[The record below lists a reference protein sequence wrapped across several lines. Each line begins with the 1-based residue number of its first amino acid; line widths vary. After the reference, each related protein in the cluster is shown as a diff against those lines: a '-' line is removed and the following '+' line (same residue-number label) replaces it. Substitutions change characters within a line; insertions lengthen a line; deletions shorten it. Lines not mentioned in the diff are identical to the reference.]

1 MAALADL
8 YCSRQTGGAMKVDS
22 NGIGINYTVEGKGP
36 WVVLSHS
43 LACNYSMWDE
53 QAEALKRH
61 YRVLRFDTRGHG
73 ASDAPDGAY
82 SLDMLTDDLLGILDG
97 LGIEEAHFVGLS
109 MGGMIAM
116 TFALAHPR
124 RVRSLV
130 LCDTS
135 SRIPPEAAPV
145 WEGRIKTAAEQG
157 MEPLV
162 EPTLQRWFTEA
173 FYKSNEAMMKRVGQM
188 IRTTRP
194 LGYIGCCHAIPKIN
208 LTNRLGAISCPVQI
222 IVGEQDV
229 GTPVAMSRAIQA
241 AISGSE
247 LVIIPSASH
256 LSNLEQPAIFN
267 KALLGFL
274 RQHA

>member
-1 MAALADL
+1 
-8 YCSRQTGGAMKVDS
+8 MKVNS

-53 QAEALKRH
+53 QTNVLKRH

-73 ASDAPDGAY
+73 DSDAPDGAY
-82 SLDMLTDDLLGILDG
+82 ALDMLADDLLGVLDG
-97 LGIEEAHFVGLS
+97 LDIEDTHFVGLS
-109 MGGMIAM
+109 MGGMIGM
-116 TFALAHPR
+116 TFALAHPGR
-124 RVRSLV
+124 FRSLV

-135 SRIPPEAAPV
+135 SRIPAEAAPV

-162 EPTLQRWFTEA
+162 EPTLQRWFTEP
-173 FYKSNEAMMKRVGQM
+173 FYKSNRGMMKRVGQM
-188 IRTTRP
+188 IRSTRP
-194 LGYIGCCHAIPKIN
+194 DGYIGCCHAIPRIN
-208 LTNRLGAISCPVQI
+208 LTDRLGAIACPVQI

-229 GTPVAMSRAIQA
+229 GTPVAMSRAIQD
-241 AISGSE
+241 AIPGSE
-247 LVIIPSASH
+247 LMIIPSASH
-256 LSNLEQPAIFN
+256 LSNLEQPELFN

-274 RQHA
+274 AKHA

>member
-1 MAALADL
+1 
-8 YCSRQTGGAMKVDS
+8 MKVNS
-22 NGIGINYTVEGKGP
+22 NGIGINYSVEGKGP
-36 WVVLSHS
+36 WVILSHS

-53 QAEALKRH
+53 QADALRRH

-73 ASDAPDGAY
+73 GSDAPHGAY
-82 SLDMLTDDLLGILDG
+82 TLDLLTEDLLGILDG
-97 LGIEEAHFVGLS
+97 LGIEETHFVGLS
-109 MGGMIAM
+109 MGGMVGM
-116 TFALAHPR
+116 TFALEHPGR
-124 RVRSLV
+124 LRSLV

-157 MEPLV
+157 MEALV
-162 EPTLQRWFTEA
+162 ESTLQRWFTES
-173 FYKSNEAMMKRVGQM
+173 FYKSNKAMMKRVGEM

-194 LGYIGCCHAIPKIN
+194 TGYIGCCHAIPKIN
-208 LTNRLGAISCPVQI
+208 LTARLGAISCPVQV

-229 GTPVAMSRAIQA
+229 GTPVAMSRAIHDG
-241 AISGSE
+241 IPGSK

-256 LSNLEQPAIFN
+256 LSNLEQPETFN

-274 RQHA
+274 NKYA

>member
-1 MAALADL
+1 
-8 YCSRQTGGAMKVDS
+8 MKVHS
-22 NGIGINYTVEGKGP
+22 NDIGIKYTVEGKGP

-53 QAEALKRH
+53 QADALKRH

-73 ASDAPDGAY
+73 GSDAPDGAY
-82 SLDMLTDDLLGILDG
+82 TLHMLTEDLLGILDG
-97 LGIEEAHFVGLS
+97 LGIEETHFVGLS
-109 MGGMIAM
+109 MGGMVGM
-116 TFALAHPR
+116 TFALEHPGR
-124 RVRSLV
+124 FRSLV

-157 MEPLV
+157 MDALV
-162 EPTLQRWFTEA
+162 ESTLQRWFTES
-173 FYKSNEAMMKRVGQM
+173 FYKSNKAMMKRVGQM

-194 LGYIGCCHAIPKIN
+194 TGYVGCCHAIPKIN
-208 LTNRLGAISCPVQI
+208 LTDRLGAISCPVQV

-229 GTPVAMSRAIQA
+229 GTPVAMSRAIHD
-241 AISGSE
+241 AIPGSK

-256 LSNLEQPAIFN
+256 LSNLEQPETFN

-274 RQHA
+274 GKQA

>member
-1 MAALADL
+1 
-8 YCSRQTGGAMKVDS
+8 MKVNS
-22 NGIGINYTVEGKGP
+22 NGIGINYAVEGKGP

-43 LACNYSMWDE
+43 LACNHSMWDE
-53 QAEALKRH
+53 QADALKRH

-73 ASDAPDGAY
+73 GSDAPDGAY
-82 SLDMLTDDLLGILDG
+82 TLDMLAEDLLGLLDS
-97 LGIEEAHFVGLS
+97 LSIEETHFVGLS
-109 MGGMIAM
+109 MGGMIGM
-116 TFALAHPR
+116 TFALAHPDR
-124 RVRSLV
+124 FRSLV

-135 SRIPPEAAPV
+135 SRIPAEATPV

-173 FYKSNEAMMKRVGQM
+173 FYKSNKAMMKRVGQM

-194 LGYIGCCHAIPKIN
+194 AGYIGCCHAIPNIN
-208 LTNRLGAISCPVQI
+208 LTDRLGAISCPVQV

-229 GTPVAMSRAIQA
+229 GTPVAMSRAIHD
-241 AISGSE
+241 AIPGSK

-256 LSNLEQPAIFN
+256 LSNLEQPELFN
-267 KALLGFL
+267 KALLSFL
-274 RQHA
+274 SKHG